1 MTRKNEAK
9 TTADE
14 EKKVYKFTRA
24 NLNET
29 LDSVYDFV
37 IEYIKANG
45 YAPAVR
51 DISTGLDI
59 RSTSTVHA
67 HLKRLVEAGRIVYTP
82 GKRRAIALPAEALN
96 GLQARQL
103 SSKPHY
109 NDMAEPGEGDEEYN
123 DISRMKTRYIPLIGT
138 VTAGVPILAAEQV
151 EYMIPFPADYF
162 NDNDELF
169 FLHVRGDS
177 MVDAAILDGDTVL
190 VQKSSAANYG
200 KIIVAL
206 IDDEATVKR
215 LIKHEGKP
223 YLKPENTA
231 YDLIPFYG
239 PGCSIL
245 GQVTHVL
252 RSNVR

>member
-1 MTRKNEAK
+1 MSKTKETNSKNETK
-9 TTADE
+9 SS
-14 EKKVYKFTRA
+14 YKYTRA
-24 NLNET
+24 NLSET
-29 LDSVYDFV
+29 QDAVYDFIV
-37 IEYIKANG
+37 EYIKEQG

-51 DISTGLDI
+51 DIAKGLDI
-59 RSTSTVHA
+59 RSTSTVHS
-67 HLKRLVEAGRIVYTP
+67 HLKRLVDAGRIVYVP
-82 GKRRAIALPAEALN
+82 GKRRAIALPTDLLSETEQSRNTVAF
-96 GLQARQL
+96 RQQ
-103 SSKPHY
+103 
-109 NDMAEPGEGDEEYN
+109 NDSYMDTIQEDYPDV
-123 DISRMKTRYIPLIGT
+123 SLLKTRYIPVIGT

-151 EYMIPFPADYF
+151 EYMMPFPADYF
-162 NDNDELF
+162 NERDELF

-177 MVDAAILDGDTVL
+177 MIDAAILDGDTVL
-190 VQKSSAANYG
+190 VQKTSAADYG

-223 YLKPENTA
+223 YLKPENPA

-239 PGCSIL
+239 PACSIL

>member
-1 MTRKNEAK
+1 MTKKKEIHAVSSS
-9 TTADE
+9 
-14 EKKVYKFTRA
+14 EKSTYKYTRA

-29 LDSVYDFV
+29 QDAVYDF
-37 IEYIKANG
+37 ILDYIKENG
-45 YAPAVR
+45 YSPAVR
-51 DISTGLDI
+51 DISKGLDI

-67 HLKRLVEAGRIVYTP
+67 HLKRLVEAGRIVYAP
-82 GKRRAIALPAEALN
+82 GKRRAIALPAEIINEQRPSQNALY
-96 GLQARQL
+96 LRDTDTIELDEQ
-103 SSKPHY
+103 Y
-109 NDMAEPGEGDEEYN
+109 EEYN
-123 DISRMKTRYIPLIGT
+123 DISRMKTRYIPMIGT

-151 EYMIPFPADYF
+151 EYMMPFPADYF
-162 NDNDELF
+162 NENDELF

-177 MVDAAILDGDTVL
+177 MIDAAILDGDTVL
-190 VQKSSAANYG
+190 VQKTSVANYG

-206 IDDEATVKR
+206 IEDEATVKR

-223 YLKPENTA
+223 YLKPENPA

-239 PGCSIL
+239 PECSIL

>member
-1 MTRKNEAK
+1 MTKKNETPTRAK
-9 TTADE
+9 E

-24 NLNET
+24 NLTET

-37 IEYIKANG
+37 IEYIKENG

-51 DISTGLDI
+51 DISAGLDI

-67 HLKRLVEAGRIVYTP
+67 HLKRLVEAGRIVYAP
-82 GKRRAIALPAEALN
+82 GKRRAIALPAEALHDHQI
-96 GLQARQL
+96 GQ
-103 SSKPHY
+103 SSTAY
-109 NDMAEPGEGDEEYN
+109 RDSDAAGPGEDSEEYN

-177 MVDAAILDGDTVL
+177 MIDAAILDGDTVL
-190 VQKSSAANYG
+190 VQKTSAANYG
-200 KIIVAL
+200 KIVVAL

-223 YLKPENTA
+223 YLKPENPA